1 MPSSSLIRYICS
13 KFRNML
19 QVSVLKAAPERVKQQ
34 LAKKHFKQP
43 ELVDAIIQ
51 TDDERKKVQ
60 AAFDDTQAKVNAAS
74 KEIGQLMAKGDKEGA
89 ENIKQNVANW
99 KQTLEPFERANGPI
113 RKGVGQSIGAI
124 T

>member
-1 MPSSSLIRYICS
+1 
-13 KFRNML
+13 ML
-19 QVSVLKAAPERVKQQ
+19 QVSVLKAAPEKVKQQ

-74 KEIGQLMAKGDKEGA
+74 KEIGS
-89 ENIKQNVANW
+89 I
-99 KQTLEPFERANGPI
+99 NG
-113 RKGVGQSIGAI
+113 
-124 T
+124 